1 MWTRGESVVVT
12 VLQNIQYS
20 LLKQE
25 RVLAII
31 RTSTVREACS
41 QAVVGSPILV
51 PHA

>member
-31 RTSTVREACS
+31 RTKCISAAYIWKRIHR
-41 QAVVGSPILV
+41 VV
-51 PHA
+51 

>member
-31 RTSTVREACS
+31 RTECIYANAKR
-41 QAVVGSPILV
+41 QK
-51 PHA
+51 

>member
-31 RTSTVREACS
+31 RTHRYKVNSET
-41 QAVVGSPILV
+41 GSF
-51 PHA
+51 

>member
-31 RTSTVREACS
+31 RTVHMYTGVY
-41 QAVVGSPILV
+41 Q
-51 PHA
+51 